1 MEVVHVAATFLGAVI
16 YATKLKSMHPRPK
29 AEVARAVYGHPAVQK
44 DLARWNAKLLMTS
57 PMPQYNVA
65 GVGDA
70 PSSLADFKG
79 KTVVLEWTNYGC
91 PFVKKHYSVNNM
103 QTLQKNA
110 TDDGVVWI
118 SINSGG
124 KGKQGYLEADEVA
137 AAVKEKG
144 AHPTHYIRDPE
155 GSIGKLY
162 AAKTTPHIFIV
173 NGEGTLVY
181 QGAIDDNSSHESSS
195 IKGATNYVTET
206 LAALKAGKPVAV
218 NTTQSYGCSVKYK

>member
-1 MEVVHVAATFLGAVI
+1 MKSLKHFAAACVAVLFAANAQAAAKTGEAAPAFSAT
-16 YATKLKSMHPRPK
+16 
-29 AEVARAVYGHPAVQK
+29 
-44 DLARWNAKLLMTS
+44 
-57 PMPQYNVA
+57 
-65 GVGDA
+65 DA
-70 PSSLADFKG
+70 LSNRTISLADFKG